1 MEVIFKKCGLCGNI
15 VQMVEQ
21 KGPPVVCCGKPMEQL
36 IPGTVDASVE
46 KHVPAVTWNGDVLEV
61 QVGSVIHPMTAE
73 HYIAFIYVQT
83 DKGGVMKFLEID
95 AEPTAKF
102 RFADE
107 KPVAVFEYCNLH
119 GLWKTDI

>member
-1 MEVIFKKCGLCGNI
+1 
-15 VQMVEQ
+15 
-21 KGPPVVCCGKPMEQL
+21 PMEQL